1 MGSSFAAGPGI
12 GRRAPG
18 SPRAAGRSSANYAHL
33 VARRL
38 ALELDDVTFSGAT
51 TQDILAATA
60 AGRPAQID
68 AVTPATK
75 LVTLTGGG
83 NDVGWAP
90 RILLSSLP
98 RPARAIPPVRRQ
110 LDSYAD
116 PDLTEQRFGTLR
128 EDLLKIAAEVRRRA
142 PESRLVFVDYLT
154 VLPPDATTPTGVL
167 PADVAEW
174 GRAVARRLSGITRD
188 VAGQIG
194 SVFVAASAAS
204 ANHHAWSADPW
215 TRRFHLSL
223 RGGAPYHPNA
233 AGMAAVAELV
243 AAALPAPRGLS
254 RLLPG
259 PSLSYGLQ
267 AIPAHASRSTGQFC
281 SLAVPGPGRHCG
293 TSTRP
298 GGASSRPPKRSLIWA
313 RVRNCTGP
321 SARRMALCNPAVAGS
336 SPSIWCT
343 FSAVGSPEPMSRNC
357 RTPAPAARE
366 RTTRPRTSR

>member
-1 MGSSFAAGPGI
+1 MTGPEPPEPSRPPKPPKLPPDISPGSRFVAMGSSFAAGPGI

-98 RPARAIPPVRRQ
+98 RPVRAIPPVRRQ

-128 EDLLKIAAEVRRRA
+128 ENLLKIAAEVRRRA

-154 VLPPDATTPTGVL
+154 VLPPDGTTPTGVL
-167 PADVAEW
+167 PAGVAEW

-188 VAGQIG
+188 VAAQSG

-204 ANHHAWSADPW
+204 ANHHAWSATPW

-243 AAALPAPRGLS
+243 AAALPPRLAQRDKS
-254 RLLPG
+254 
-259 PSLSYGLQ
+259 
-267 AIPAHASRSTGQFC
+267 AAS
-281 SLAVPGPGRHCG
+281 P
-293 TSTRP
+293 
-298 GGASSRPPKRSLIWA
+298 
-313 RVRNCTGP
+313 
-321 SARRMALCNPAVAGS
+321 
-336 SPSIWCT
+336 
-343 FSAVGSPEPMSRNC
+343 
-357 RTPAPAARE
+357 
-366 RTTRPRTSR
+366 